1 MKTQYRSGII
11 SSQIGN
17 KLFYLKDR
25 KTEGFKYMSSINYY
39 IMSKEIVSNHFFTN
53 GSDLHIR
60 WPKYWS
66 LVLASV
72 LPVNIQGYY
81 LYVI

>member
-53 GSDLHIR
+53 LLVFYNNIKMKSR
-60 WPKYWS
+60 WKGREICSHYQIY
-66 LVLASV
+66 
-72 LPVNIQGYY
+72 NGD
-81 LYVI
+81 